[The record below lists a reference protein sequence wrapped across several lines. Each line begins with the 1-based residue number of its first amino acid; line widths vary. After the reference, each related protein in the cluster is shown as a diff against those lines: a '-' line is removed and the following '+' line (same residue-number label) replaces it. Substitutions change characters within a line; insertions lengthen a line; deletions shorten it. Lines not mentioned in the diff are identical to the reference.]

1 MVFSPRLLW
10 ATLGALLLAPGK
22 ETVEGSEFLF
32 QIGDV
37 EAFTRGTVEVP
48 LLADAP
54 VPYQGFSFTVRYPTG
69 DLEINRIGTEGTIID
84 ALPADFVSTSIY
96 PDEGLLVVGV
106 LVEATPP
113 FDFQLIP
120 TTGFPLKV
128 AKAFGEVLRS
138 TPGDITLT
146 FASSNESHVAPNIFT
161 VDNLSR
167 PAKQLISGTVHV
179 VEPPLVPAFIRGD
192 VNLDAH
198 VDISDAIAIIDW
210 RFSGA
215 SPPPCDDA
223 ADANTDDGLDL
234 TDGIFILLFL
244 FLGGDRPLPP
254 QGSPGP
260 DPFRGDLQCAHPLL
274 WMQPQ
279 G

>member
-1 MVFSPRLLW
+1 LV
-10 ATLGALLLAPGK
+10 TLGALLLAPGWGIVK
-22 ETVEGSEFLF
+22 GSDFLL

-37 EAFTRGTVEVP
+37 DAFTQGNLEIPV
-48 LLADAP
+48 LADAP
-54 VPYQGFSFTVRYPTG
+54 VPYQGFSFTVRYPIQ

-84 ALPADFVSTSIY
+84 ALPADFVATAIY
-96 PDEGLLVVGV
+96 PEDGLFVVGV

-128 AKAFGEVLRS
+128 AKAFGEVLLT
-138 TPGDITLT
+138 TPGEITLT
-146 FASSNESHVAPNIFT
+146 FASGNESHAAPNIFT

-167 PAKQLISGTVHV
+167 PAKQLIPGKVR
-179 VEPPLVPAFIRGD
+179 VEKPPLVPAFIRGD

-198 VDISDAIAIIDW
+198 VDISDAIALIDW

-215 SPPPCDDA
+215 SPPPCEDA

-234 TDGIFILLFL
+234 TDGVFILLFL

-254 QGSPGP
+254 QGTPGP
-260 DPFRGDLQCAHPLL
+260 DPFRGDLQCAQPLL
-274 WMQPQ
+274 WMHPQ